1 MMVSIPMTFPSA
13 NSTEYLVSA
22 VGGSVSLKG
31 LILAEVRLLSTRFH
45 VLAIISSFA
54 STSGPSKV
62 FWIRGSHNLRDSN
75 SRKGSGFS
83 LSAKGMVFLYAKV
96 EEKLLSYDAYECGCT

>member
-1 MMVSIPMTFPSA
+1 MLVSTSIIFSSA
-13 NSTEYLVSA
+13 NSIEYLVSTLD
-22 VGGSVSLKG
+22 GTMSLKG

-62 FWIRGSHNLRDSN
+62 LSVRESHNLRDSN
-75 SRKGSGFS
+75 SLKGSGFS

>member
-1 MMVSIPMTFPSA
+1 MLVSTSIIFPSA
-13 NSTEYLVSA
+13 NSTEYLVST
-22 VGGSVSLKG
+22 VDGTMLLNE
-31 LILAEVRLLSTRFH
+31 LILAEVRLLLTRFH
-45 VLAIISSFA
+45 VLEIIQSFA

-62 FWIRGSHNLRDSN
+62 LWIRGSHNLHDSN

-96 EEKLLSYDAYECGCT
+96 KEKLLSYDAYECGCT